1 MLTLIAKVQDS
12 KFTLLLEKF
21 TKGHKEGYVRVS
33 SFEQNESRQ
42 LEQQKLDRTFT
53 DKTSGENTNRPQLQE
68 LLQFVRKE
76 DEVFVNSMDRL
87 ARNLDDLR
95 KIVKDLTSKGISIT
109 FVKEGLTFNSDED
122 SHMSNLLMSVMR
134 AFAEFERY
142 LIRERQRECI
152 ELAQKKWVYKGRKR
166 SLSTD
171 DIDSLVVRAKAGE
184 SKSSLADE
192 FEISR
197 QTLYIYLQGVM

>member
-1 MLTLIAKVQDS
+1 
-12 KFTLLLEKF
+12 
-21 TKGHKEGYVRVS
+21 
-33 SFEQNESRQ
+33 
-42 LEQQKLDRTFT
+42 
-53 DKTSGENTNRPQLQE
+53 
-68 LLQFVRKE
+68 
-76 DEVFVNSMDRL
+76 MDRL

-152 ELAQKKWVYKGRKR
+152 ELA
-166 SLSTD
+166 
-171 DIDSLVVRAKAGE
+171 
-184 SKSSLADE
+184 
-192 FEISR
+192 
-197 QTLYIYLQGVM
+197 